1 MQKLLAE
8 FNRRSALRVT
18 PGKVHKRASFPTE
31 PETLKNHPGTI
42 TNAMYLTNIFS
53 GFEIWTGGVGLET
66 TSFCAGV
73 N

>member
-1 MQKLLAE
+1 
-8 FNRRSALRVT
+8 
-18 PGKVHKRASFPTE
+18 
-31 PETLKNHPGTI
+31 
-42 TNAMYLTNIFS
+42 MYLTNIFS